1 MATNPLHDSDRAIR
15 QLAKKWRGPALQ
27 RPLWAIIDWPV
38 HFENSHTRK
47 LARLPFVLVPT
58 KHDGKSFNRLM
69 RNASIPRK
77 GDIFACWILLL
88 ELAAKTPARGY
99 LADED
104 GPYTPLD
111 MEVMSGMP
119 SEAFTLA
126 LDFLASEEIRW
137 LEKTTAD
144 SLPSSP
150 DRSGDSPEY
159 IPHSP
164 KNESKINDL
173 QHSGE
178 SPDNLPTT
186 RENVGAREEKRSKE
200 KGREENPPIVP
211 KGTNEN
217 EPVTSLTEAAEKKEG
232 AAPGSMAAIIQTVRN
247 ICALPWG
254 PRGEARKAA
263 VLGETGM
270 HGLRTIADA
279 LPLPDEDWQALR
291 SFFDLRKKMG
301 PPWEEKRFMRREW
314 ENAESL
320 AANLLGAVDWAK
332 EAPATSPSASTEK
345 KDAPPGWQAA
355 AAIVGFEATDWNT
368 LPAAAKAAIRRQL
381 AENAA

>member
-1 MATNPLHDSDRAIR
+1 MATNPLHNPEQAIR
-15 QLAKKWRGPALQ
+15 QLAKKWRGPSLQ
-27 RPLWAIIDWPV
+27 RPLWSIIDWPV

-47 LARLPFVLVPT
+47 LTRLPFVLLPT
-58 KHDGKSFNRLM
+58 KHDGKSYRRLM
-69 RNASIPRK
+69 RHEQN
-77 GDIFACWILLL
+77 GNIFACWVLMA
-88 ELAAKTPARGY
+88 ELAAKSAARGY

-111 MEVMSGMP
+111 MADMTGMP
-119 SEAFTLA
+119 AEAFTLA
-126 LDFLASEEIRW
+126 LDFLASDEIRW
-137 LEKTTAD
+137 LEKTTAAA
-144 SLPSSP
+144 LLCSP

-164 KNESKINDL
+164 EDGAKINDL

-178 SPDNLPTT
+178 SPDHLPTT
-186 RENVGAREEKRSKE
+186 RESTGAREEKRSKE
-200 KGREENPPIVP
+200 KVREENPPIVP

-254 PRGEARKAA
+254 REGKPRSAP

-270 HGLRTIADA
+270 HGLRTLADA

-291 SFFDLRKKMG
+291 AFFDLRKKMG
-301 PPWEEKRFMRREW
+301 PPWEDKRFHRAEW
-314 ENAESL
+314 ENAERL
-320 AANLLGAVDWAK
+320 AANLLAAVDWAK
-332 EAPATSPSASTEK
+332 EAIATSPSVRTEK
-345 KDAPPGWQAA
+345 KDAPGPADWRDRLATLYPKADAPAA
-355 AAIVGFEATDWNT
+355 WSL
-368 LPAAAKAAIRRQL
+368 LPADIR
-381 AENAA
+381 AELEVMP